1 MKYNRFKWQTYG
13 KAIDENIVVCK
24 NARFTILTD
33 RLIRMEYDLSGE
45 FTDKASQFAF
55 NRNFPKTDFSVLENE
70 SLIIETEFLKLKYVP
85 DSAFSKETI
94 SIDLKKYGSQW
105 KWGETCEQ
113 LKGTACTLDKINGA
127 TQLEDGVCSRNGYTI
142 VDDSE
147 SYLLSD
153 NGWFEKRK
161 ANVIDVYFFGYGHDY
176 LGCIKDF
183 YRLTGEPPM
192 LPDYAFGNWWSRFYS
207 YTQEE
212 YCNLMDK
219 FKDENIPFSVA
230 VIDMDWHT
238 VETPKEC
245 LIDDPRCWNGWTGYS
260 WNKKL
265 FPDYKAFLADLK
277 KKGLKTSLNLHPSN
291 GIGYHEDMYE
301 EMAKA
306 CGIDPESRKLIKL
319 DVLNPDFMEKYFDI
333 IHHPYEED
341 GVDFWW
347 MDWQQ
352 GNDYWWVHDEEHP
365 ESDLEGITP
374 LWMLNHLH
382 ILDIMRNGKRPM
394 FFSRYAGLGSHRYP
408 VGFSGDTVTTWESL
422 DFQPYFTANASN
434 AGYGWW
440 SHDIG
445 GHMLGYRDDEL
456 QIRWLQLGVLSPIN
470 RLHSTKDI
478 FAGKEP
484 WNLRKDLC
492 ETYKD
497 WLRFRHKLFPYLY
510 TMNYCN
516 YKDLRP
522 LILPMYYYYPECE
535 NAYNYKNQYFFGSEF
550 FVAPITSPNNK
561 NSELGSVDVWFPEGL
576 WFDFF
581 SGLCYKGNQ
590 TLKVHRNLEEYPIF
604 AKAGAIIPMSSKVV
618 DNKLG
623 NKENMSV
630 DIFAGADNTF
640 SLYEDKGDGNAFKTG
655 EYVITDFNLKWGEK
669 AVFTVN
675 AAQGNT
681 EIIPE
686 FRNWNIKLRGFAKEI
701 EIKVKVN
708 GNEMPCE
715 TYYDLKSNTT
725 FVNIENISVNSEI
738 TIDIVGE
745 KLITDNAGAIDR
757 TYDMLL
763 HTQMDYVTKSALWY
777 AFKGKNNLL
786 YKACPQKENAEILSA
801 VEEMGKILNYM

>member
-1 MKYNRFKWQTYG
+1 MEYNRFKWQTNG
-13 KAIDENIVVCK
+13 KAIDENIVVCN
-24 NARFTILTD
+24 NARFTVLTD
-33 RLIRMEYDLSGE
+33 RLIRIEYDLSGK
-45 FTDKASQFAF
+45 FIDKASQFAF
-55 NRNFPKTDFSVLENE
+55 NRNFPKTDFSVFEDDF
-70 SLIIETEFLKLKYVP
+70 LIIETEFLKLKYVP
-85 DSAFSKETI
+85 DCVFSEETI
-94 SIDLKKYGSQW
+94 SIDLKKYGRQW
-105 KWGETCEQ
+105 KWGDTCEQ
-113 LKGTACTLDKINGA
+113 FKGTACTLDKINGA
-127 TQLEDGVCSRNGYTI
+127 TQLEDGVCSRNGYTT
-142 VDDSE
+142 VDDSK
-147 SYLLSD
+147 SYLLSE

-161 ANVIDVYFFGYGHDY
+161 SNVTDVYFFGYGHDY
-176 LGCIKDF
+176 LDCIKDF

-245 LIDDPRCWNGWTGYS
+245 LMDDPRCWNGWTGYS

-265 FPDYKAFLADLK
+265 FPDYKAFLSDLK

-306 CGIDPESRKLIKL
+306 CGIDPKSRKLIKL

-333 IHHPYEED
+333 LHHPYEAD

-492 ETYKD
+492 EIYKE

-510 TMNYCN
+510 TMNYCTYN
-516 YKDLRP
+516 ELKP
-522 LILPMYYYYPECE
+522 LILPMYYYYPECD
-535 NAYNYKNQYFFGSEF
+535 NAYKCRNQYFFGSEF
-550 FVAPITSPNNK
+550 FVAPITAPNNK

-604 AKAGAIIPMSSKVV
+604 AKAGAIIPTASNAN
-618 DNKLG
+618 DNALG
-623 NKENMSV
+623 NKSDMTV
-630 DIFAGADNTF
+630 DVFAGGNNTF
-640 SLYEDKGDGNAFKTG
+640 NLYEDKGDGSNFKNG
-655 EYVITDFNLKWGEK
+655 EYVITEFKLSWGEK

-686 FRNWNIKLRGFAKEI
+686 FRNWNIKLRGFAKD
-701 EIKVKVN
+701 IKLIVRVDGK
-708 GNEMPCE
+708 ETPCE
-715 TYYDLKSNTT
+715 TVYDLKSNTT
-725 FVNIENISVNSEI
+725 AVVVENVSVSSEI
-738 TIDIVGE
+738 AVEITGE
-745 KLITDNAGAIDR
+745 NLITDNEGAVDR
-757 TYDMLL
+757 FYDILL
-763 HTQMDYVTKSALWY
+763 HSQMDYVTKANLWY
-777 AFKGKNNLL
+777 AFKDKNKLL
-786 YKACPQKENAEILSA
+786 YKQCPQKEYSDILNAA
-801 VEEMGKILNYM
+801 EEMGNLLGFM

>member
-1 MKYNRFKWQTYG
+1 
-13 KAIDENIVVCK
+13 
-24 NARFTILTD
+24 
-33 RLIRMEYDLSGE
+33 
-45 FTDKASQFAF
+45 
-55 NRNFPKTDFSVLENE
+55 
-70 SLIIETEFLKLKYVP
+70 
-85 DSAFSKETI
+85 
-94 SIDLKKYGSQW
+94 
-105 KWGETCEQ
+105 
-113 LKGTACTLDKINGA
+113 
-127 TQLEDGVCSRNGYTI
+127 
-142 VDDSE
+142 
-147 SYLLSD
+147 
-153 NGWFEKRK
+153 
-161 ANVIDVYFFGYGHDY
+161 
-176 LGCIKDF
+176 
-183 YRLTGEPPM
+183 
-192 LPDYAFGNWWSRFYS
+192 
-207 YTQEE
+207 
-212 YCNLMDK
+212 
-219 FKDENIPFSVA
+219 
-230 VIDMDWHT
+230 
-238 VETPKEC
+238 
-245 LIDDPRCWNGWTGYS
+245 
-260 WNKKL
+260 
-265 FPDYKAFLADLK
+265 
-277 KKGLKTSLNLHPSN
+277 
-291 GIGYHEDMYE
+291 
-301 EMAKA
+301 
-306 CGIDPESRKLIKL
+306 
-319 DVLNPDFMEKYFDI
+319 
-333 IHHPYEED
+333 
-341 GVDFWW
+341 
-347 MDWQQ
+347 
-352 GNDYWWVHDEEHP
+352 
-365 ESDLEGITP
+365 
-374 LWMLNHLH
+374 
-382 ILDIMRNGKRPM
+382 MRNGKRPM

-492 ETYKD
+492 EIYKE

-655 EYVITDFNLKWGEK
+655 EYVITDFNLNWGEK

-701 EIKVKVN
+701 EIKVKVD

-725 FVNIENISVNSEI
+725 FVIIENISVNSEI

-801 VEEMGKILNYM
+801 VEEMRSLYD